1 MALYLKLTEPS
12 LFGSFATLL
21 PGFSWRMGIISEAV
35 SSQVKCRTS
44 VRCLVPEK
52 KLKGKWEHKD
62 YAVFLLLSFWVAFFF
77 LFGFLGE
84 RGTGTLVWF
93 LGKGGKIS
101 RCFFISDP

>member
-21 PGFSWRMGIISEAV
+21 AGFSWRMGIISEAV

-62 YAVFLLLSFWVAFFF
+62 YDVCLLTRSMRSIRE
-77 LFGFLGE
+77 FGDGLLG
-84 RGTGTLVWF
+84 VWGNW
-93 LGKGGKIS
+93 L
-101 RCFFISDP
+101 